1 MGHQL
6 FQTPVLIFNMDLSA
20 EWRDTADHRP
30 WRMSMT
36 DRFPNDRRI
45 ESAAVSTPR
54 FVLGALTDSDE
65 ETGDES

>member
-1 MGHQL
+1 
-6 FQTPVLIFNMDLSA
+6 
-20 EWRDTADHRP
+20 
-30 WRMSMT
+30 MT